1 VVVESGGGGGKCE
14 IKDKNNFAN
23 LVPESI
29 VICHVDLK
37 AVK

>member
-1 VVVESGGGGGKCE
+1 VVIESGGGGKCE

-29 VICHVDLK
+29 VICLVDLK

>member
-1 VVVESGGGGGKCE
+1 MVVESGGGGKCE
-14 IKDKNNFAN
+14 IKYKNNFAN